1 MPVLFYRMRNLSIE
15 LIYSLNQFENIKLYY
30 KKYVVSMASVK
41 ENIFI
46 SARGLWNLKNSFGQ
60 HLQLTH

>member
-30 KKYVVSMASVK
+30 KKYVVSMASAK